1 MDKIKDFVY
10 EITDVL
16 LAVFITIII
25 IFVIGW
31 NLGDW
36 FDFISIDNIF
46 NSPSVDNMLPVESS
60 SKVNADKNSS
70 QAASIPDN
78 KLEDTTTE
86 TATESNTTQI
96 SIIEIKSVVIPIGTP
111 AVGIANILLEKSL
124 IDSVPAFIELSEN
137 MNLSSKLKSGTFEI
151 SNDSSLEEIIKII
164 AKEN

>member
-1 MDKIKDFVY
+1 VEKIKDFVY

-16 LAVFITIII
+16 LAIVIALVIIL
-25 IFVIGW
+25 VIGW

-46 NSPSVDNMLPVESS
+46 NSPSVDNMLQDESS
-60 SKVNADKNSS
+60 SKINTEQNNS
-70 QAASIPDN
+70 QTGLIPDN

-86 TATESNTTQI
+86 TATENNTTQI
-96 SIIEIKSVVIPIGTP
+96 LIIEIKSIIIPSGTP

-124 IDSVPAFIELSEN
+124 IDSVAAFIELSEN

-151 SNDSSLEEIIKII
+151 SNDSSLKEIIKII